1 MVRPIS
7 LWSFTQPENITPQA
21 LSPLTGPHCVT
32 DKSTWGLHVATF
44 TKHQW
49 DEFSVTCR
57 VEQFLWIRILH
68 KWLDWLI
75 KIHLIILMCKS
86 WRVKISSSNY
96 FTSDQRAKQWRYSHS
111 DITSS
116 GTEKELLLYV
126 IDTERFRDT
135 RKGRN
140 LGESS
145 PATRHAEAAKYSES
159 ACRGIKGSAG
169 TMTTTILLVSKSL
182 LYPDTCVFFWLS
194 FWDICIKEL

>member
-32 DKSTWGLHVATF
+32 DKSTWGLYVATF

-49 DEFSVTCR
+49 DEFSVTCS

-75 KIHLIILMCKS
+75 KIHLIISMCKS

-145 PATRHAEAAKYSES
+145 PATRHAEAAKYSK
-159 ACRGIKGSAG
+159 CLQGN
-169 TMTTTILLVSKSL
+169 
-182 LYPDTCVFFWLS
+182 
-194 FWDICIKEL
+194 

>member
-1 MVRPIS
+1 MVRPVS

-32 DKSTWGLHVATF
+32 DKSMWGLHVATF
-44 TKHQW
+44 SKHQW

-126 IDTERFRDT
+126 IDRVVPWYQK
-135 RKGRN
+135 RK
-140 LGESS
+140 ESGWKFTS
-145 PATRHAEAAKYSES
+145 NET
-159 ACRGIKGSAG
+159 CRGSEILKVLAG
-169 TMTTTILLVSKSL
+169 ELKAQREQWQQQ
-182 LYPDTCVFFWLS
+182 FFWCQRVCYIQTHAYFS
-194 FWDICIKEL
+194 R